1 MIRNVETRLLKLEAA
16 QTPLVGSW
24 RRVSGDSEA
33 ECQAQ
38 KRAMIESGQAEKFD
52 NFIFRII
59 VAPPARTPPAIPLAL
74 AL

>member
-16 QTPLVGSW
+16 GNPLDRPW
-24 RRVSGDSEA
+24 RRVTGETEA

-38 KRAMIESGQAEKFD
+38 KRAMIESGQAAEAD
-52 NFIFRII
+52 DFIFRII
-59 VAPPARTPPAIPLAL
+59 VDWPPRTTSPISLAL